1 MVVLFCFKVLSTL
14 HAVFQSSCTNI
25 YSQQQCRTV
34 PFLHILTD
42 TSYLLSFDDS
52 HFGRC
57 KVMPHCGFDLH
68 FPDDQLTWSI
78 FSYVCWPSE
87 CLPSKKC
94 YFTFSTHFK
103 IRVVSFF
110 FFFLEMSCLSSFYI
124 INIYITFYIWVLA
137 PYQIHDLQ
145 IFSSIWQVAFS
156 FCWFPLLCRA
166 FQFLPLL
173 LL

>member
-1 MVVLFCFKVLSTL
+1 MVVLFCFKVLRTL

-68 FPDDQLTWSI
+68 FLDDQLMLSI

-87 CLPSKKC
+87 CLPLKKC
-94 YFTFSTHFK
+94 CFTFSTHFK
-103 IRVVSFF
+103 IRVVLFF
-110 FFFLEMSCLSSFYI
+110 SGNELFEFLLYYKYLYYILYLGISPLSD
-124 INIYITFYIWVLA
+124 T
-137 PYQIHDLQ
+137 
-145 IFSSIWQVAFS
+145 
-156 FCWFPLLCRA
+156 
-166 FQFLPLL
+166 
-173 LL
+173 